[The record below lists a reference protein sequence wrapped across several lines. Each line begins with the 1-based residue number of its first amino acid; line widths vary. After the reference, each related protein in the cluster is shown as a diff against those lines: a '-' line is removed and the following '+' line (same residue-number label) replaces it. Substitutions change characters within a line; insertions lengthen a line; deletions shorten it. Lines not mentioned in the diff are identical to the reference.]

1 MILSPLYQAI
11 EKRDSQSVCSPILS
25 TQNTWLGEGY
35 YFWDGFVELPHWWG
49 VVHYD
54 NNYIINE
61 ASVEVNSS
69 EYLDLVGDTSAMRK
83 FISAY
88 KVLQQEFPEENITVK
103 AVIALMKQSG
113 IYSFRVV
120 RARTE
125 HKIPGSEKIRFVI
138 PDKAYMVSIPA
149 IQICVT
155 DNDLIKSYNTV
166 FRSGQ

>member
-1 MILSPLYQAI
+1 MILSPLYQAK
-11 EKRDSQSVCSPILS
+11 EKRENSSENIPILS

-35 YFWDGFVELPHWWG
+35 YFWDGFIELPHWWG
-49 VVHYD
+49 MVHYD
-54 NNYIINE
+54 NNYVINE
-61 ASVEVNSS
+61 ASVEVNPS

-88 KVLQQEFPEENITVK
+88 KLLQQEFPEENITVK

-125 HKIPGSEKIRFVI
+125 HKIPGSEKIRFAI
-138 PDKAYMVSIPA
+138 PDKSYMVSIPA
-149 IQICVT
+149 IQLCVT
-155 DNDLIKSYNTV
+155 DNDLIKSYKII
-166 FRSGQ
+166 FQSK